1 MKNIM
6 KNACVIFALL
16 FAGSQVFG
24 QNEQKVYLGAGMGL
38 DYGGI
43 GGKVEYLPVKYFG
56 IFGGL
61 GHNLHTVGWNVG
73 ATGKLLPDKKVSP
86 NLMVFY
92 GYNGAFKVLGGP
104 SDYDMTCYGVTVGA
118 NLDIKLGRK
127 GNKLS
132 VGLYVPF
139 RTTEFKDNYE
149 AAKNDP
155 NIEMWGPLLPIM
167 MGVGF
172 NWKL

>member
-1 MKNIM
+1 MKNIT
-6 KNACVIFALL
+6 KNACVVFALL
-16 FAGSQVFG
+16 FVGCQVFG

-38 DYGGI
+38 DYGGF

-56 IFGGL
+56 IFGGV
-61 GHNLHTVGWNVG
+61 GHNLQTVGWNVG
-73 ATGKLLPDKKVSP
+73 VTGKMLPDKKMSP
-86 NLMVFY
+86 NLMLFY
-92 GYNGAFKVLGGP
+92 GYNGALKVIGG

-127 GNKLS
+127 GHKLS
-132 VGLYVPF
+132 VGLFVPF

-155 NIEMWGPLLPIM
+155 NIETLAPLLPIM
-167 MGVGF
+167 LGVGF